1 MENKW
6 YFGYY
11 RMNGA
16 VCSMKWVGNEPIGGQ
31 PHTPIQ
37 KHPLTERE
45 VELGLTALAFIY
57 PFKELPEL
65 Q

>member
-11 RMNGA
+11 SMNGA
-16 VCSMKWVGNEPIGGQ
+16 VCSMKWIGDPPIGGY
-31 PHTPIQ
+31 PLPILQ
-37 KHPLTERE
+37 KHLLTEKE
-45 VELGLTALAFIY
+45 IELCLSALAFIY